1 MGLSFRAL
9 SSTYSPTPIDNVF
22 VQYPQL
28 DKVFAFWLERYFK
41 IIWNIEKT
49 HCIKRICSALK
60 RDLGKTLGGELTIG
74 GVDPTYFT
82 GSFLNTKVTSGY
94 FWEFKFDE

>member
-28 DKVFAFWLERYFK
+28 EKVFAFWLERY
-41 IIWNIEKT
+41 
-49 HCIKRICSALK
+49 LK
-60 RDLGKTLGGELTIG
+60 N
-74 GVDPTYFT
+74 
-82 GSFLNTKVTSGY
+82 LNR
-94 FWEFKFDE
+94 